1 MTILKTDRLILR
13 PFGEEDLDHLAFLAS
28 PPRTREETQ
37 ARLQKILD
45 HWHRHGFGVWAVLEQ
60 ATGQFAGHCGIGYL
74 HELPDVE
81 LTYALLPRFRGR
93 GLATEAVIAIL
104 RHAFEVVGLPRV
116 LGVAVV
122 DNVASHRVMAKAG
135 MRLQGPYEYDGKQ
148 AVMYAIENPS
158 AIR

>member
-1 MTILKTDRLILR
+1 MTVLQTDRLILR
-13 PFGEEDLDHLAFLAS
+13 PFLADNLDDLAYLAS

-45 HWHRHGFGVWAVLEQ
+45 HWRQHGFGIWAVLEK

-81 LTYALLPRFRGR
+81 LTYALLTHYRGH
-93 GLATEAVIAIL
+93 GLATEAVIAVL
-104 RHAFEVVGLPRV
+104 RHAFEVLGLPRV
-116 LGVAVV
+116 VGVAVV

-135 MRLQGPYEYDGKQ
+135 MRLRGPYEYDGKQ
-148 AVMYAIENPS
+148 AVMYVIENPS
-158 AIR
+158 D